1 MYTMNQK
8 LIQKRQPL
16 GNELQLQLLISS
28 QEIEERL
35 ERTAR
40 MLKNHYSIEELIVA
54 MILRGSFILVGD
66 FLRRTHLSIRLE
78 AVQAASCGE
87 GSIVKGEQE
96 VMDGDSLEIKGEH
109 VFLVDDIFDIGEP
122 PEELSRKIQ
131 DKKPASFQSLVLL
144 SKDVPHNTRYR
155 PDISLFD
162 IEDRFVVGYGLGYK
176 EYYRGLP
183 DIYSVEM

>member
-1 MYTMNQK
+1 MNQK

-40 MLKNHYSIEELIVA
+40 MLEKHYSTDELTIV
-54 MILRGSFILVGD
+54 MILKGSFILVGD
-66 FLRRTHLSIRLE
+66 LLRRTHLPIRLE
-78 AVQAASCGE
+78 AVQAASYGE

-96 VMDGDSLEIKGEH
+96 VMDVDSLEIKGKH
-109 VFLVDDIFDIGEP
+109 VLLVDDIFDAGEP
-122 PEELSRKIQ
+122 LAELSRKIQ

-144 SKDVPHNTRYR
+144 SKDVPHNTNYR

-183 DIYSVEM
+183 DIYSIEM